1 MQLAIKEPHNME
13 DIFSNFVQTIT
24 RLRDPEN
31 GCPWDLKQ
39 THYSLIKYLIEETFE
54 AVHAIEESDDDK
66 IKDELGDILL
76 QVVLHSVIAK
86 QRNKFSIED
95 VIQNINDKM
104 VRRHPHVF
112 AGKKINSIDEV
123 KQNWEKIKKS
133 ESQRNNSEN
142 YTFNKSILDTT
153 SLLSANKIGEKTKK
167 VDFDWNS
174 YEEVILKVKEELSE
188 LEDEIKSKRREAK
201 ILEEYGDLL
210 FSCVQLGRHLSINP
224 ENALRSANKKFIKRF
239 DLMEDLAHKNK
250 QDFSSLSR
258 EKKEQ
263 LWKKVKGMLKSE

>member
-123 KQNWEKIKKS
+123 KKNWEKIKKS

-167 VDFDWNS
+167 IDFDWNS
-174 YEEVILKVKEELSE
+174 YEEVIVKVKEELSE

>member
-1 MQLAIKEPHNME
+1 MRLAIKEPRNME

-24 RLRDPEN
+24 KLRDPNE

-39 THYSLIKYLIEETFE
+39 THLSLIKYLIEETFE
-54 AVHAIEESDDDK
+54 AVHAIEEANDDK

-104 VRRHPHVF
+104 IRRHPHVF
-112 AGKKINSIDEV
+112 AGTKINSIAEV
-123 KQNWEKIKKS
+123 KENWEKIKKNESKS
-133 ESQRNNSEN
+133 ETASN

-167 VDFDWNS
+167 IDFDWDS
-174 YEEVILKVKEELSE
+174 YKEVVQKVKEELNE
-188 LEDEIKSKRREAK
+188 LEDEIKSENSQSK
-201 ILEEYGDLL
+201 ISEEYGDLL

-224 ENALRSANKKFIKRF
+224 ESALRSANHKFIQRF
-239 DLMEDLAHKNK
+239 NLMEDLARKNQKDFAHLKRDEKEEMWK
-250 QDFSSLSR
+250 QV
-258 EKKEQ
+258 KEI
-263 LWKKVKGMLKSE
+263 LKSE